1 MGYNGRV
8 QPIDCTKETMI
19 TLKYHHTPYLKCP
32 MASDKWG
39 IDIEQHFENY
49 LGVNN
54 FLCTVYWT
62 ILPANMCKKAF
73 MGAGPSR
80 HTA

>member
-39 IDIEQHFENY
+39 MDIEQHFENY
-49 LGVNN
+49 LGG
-54 FLCTVYWT
+54 
-62 ILPANMCKKAF
+62 K
-73 MGAGPSR
+73 
-80 HTA
+80 

>member
-39 IDIEQHFENY
+39 IDIKQHFENY

-54 FLCTVYWT
+54 LFVHSVLDNFT
-62 ILPANMCKKAF
+62 CKYV
-73 MGAGPSR
+73 
-80 HTA
+80 